1 MRSRIGVVL
10 IVVSVLAAAVLACG
24 SGGGSSDLTNSTFR
38 QVCDGQGV
46 EEAAFYGSAA
56 DGEGPFPVA
65 IFRRASPDSEWTL
78 LGRGQLGAE
87 FRDEWISL
95 QGTQT
100 ELVVC
105 LTAIERELVTEC
117 YYTAAEDEEGGE
129 VELVIELY
137 NTKYEAVLRNAQTAE
152 VYASTTFL
160 AETDGICDEYT
171 FEIIDQDVRVIDAE
185 PGAGLV
191 PFLEPWVVK

>member
-10 IVVSVLAAAVLACG
+10 VVGVLAAAVLACG
-24 SGGGSSDLTNSTFR
+24 SGDGPSGLTNSTFE

-56 DGEGPFPVA
+56 DGEGPFPVVV
-65 IFRRASPDSEWTL
+65 FRRASTDSWWVL
-78 LGRGQLGAE
+78 LGKDQLGAD
-87 FRDEWISL
+87 FPDGWISP

-117 YYTAAEDEEGGE
+117 YYTAVDDEEGGE

-160 AETDGICDEYT
+160 AETGGICDEYAI
-171 FEIIDQDVRVIDAE
+171 EIIDQDVRVIDAE